1 VARPHKPQLRKGDS
15 GNLRKMLLERRKTST
30 GRSSQELL
38 HMLNIL
44 EGDEE
49 FDDGQPDEMV
59 LCRLCEQQ
67 VLRSSLQLHTA
78 VCKATHKAKSDDEAV
93 NREVREL
100 LALLASTRR
109 QALLSLVTIAV
120 QRHVLLC
127 GPLDKLVDLGGQ
139 LLKNDE
145 VDLSP
150 LHHLGRLTE
159 LARELAQLKR
169 AGGSELGGSVF
180 YSCAS
185 QLKAIIAEKIGHV
198 QELIDLDPHALDHGT
213 TRPLK
218 RGTSFTGKLGIK
230 DFTMIRLLASGGF
243 AQVWLA
249 KKKSTGDVMAV
260 KAMRKEH
267 LRNTDQVT
275 SINVE
280 HAILAKHDSEFL
292 VRAFYSFRSAHHVY
306 FALEYMPGGDLS
318 SMLAECGCIAEPSA
332 AFYVAETLLGMHY
345 LHTKRILHRDIKPSN
360 VLIAGTGHIKL
371 ADFGLSTSMM
381 QHKKCGTLPY
391 VAPEVLR
398 DGSASEALD
407 HWATGVLMY
416 ELVAGEPPFRGDTP
430 KQMLQN
436 ILETPLDM
444 RPLSPVAAS
453 LIRSLLN
460 IDPTLRLGVS
470 GFEEI
475 QGHAFFAFT
484 QWDNMMGM
492 TPPFVPQL
500 GGDDDDAYFPRNM
513 LANDGEIN
521 SDSSDDSDS
530 ESFKKIQGVNVDHL
544 ISLARRPSGKSLVS
558 SISGTNDSPAS
569 SSTPTASISATPPSV
584 TRPLKTGGK
593 TKESKGSASR
603 PGSRAA
609 VGGEKPPSQHLVT
622 NFGESAGGATRAGA
636 RSLSQNFS

>member
-1 VARPHKPQLRKGDS
+1 
-15 GNLRKMLLERRKTST
+15 
-30 GRSSQELL
+30 
-38 HMLNIL
+38 
-44 EGDEE
+44 
-49 FDDGQPDEMV
+49 
-59 LCRLCEQQ
+59 

>member
-1 VARPHKPQLRKGDS
+1 
-15 GNLRKMLLERRKTST
+15 
-30 GRSSQELL
+30 LL

-49 FDDGQPDEMV
+49 ADDGSPDELV

-78 VCKATHKAKSDDEAV
+78 VCKAAHKAKSDDEAV
-93 NREVREL
+93 NREVKEL

-109 QALLSLVTIAV
+109 QALLSLITIAV
-120 QRHVLLC
+120 QRHILLC

-139 LLKNDE
+139 LLKNDDTE
-145 VDLSP
+145 LSP

-169 AGGSELGGSVF
+169 SGGSELGGSVF

-185 QLKAIIAEKIGHV
+185 QLKSIIAEKIGHV
-198 QELIDLDPHALDHGT
+198 QELIDLDPHALDHGHV
-213 TRPLK
+213 RPLRK
-218 RGTSFTGKLGIK
+218 GSGATGKLGIK
-230 DFTMIRLLASGGF
+230 DFSMIRLLASGGF

-280 HAILAKHDSEFL
+280 HAILAKHDSDFL

-332 AFYVAETLLGMHY
+332 SFYVAETLLGMHY

-360 VLIAGTGHIKL
+360 VLLASSGHIKL

-407 HWATGVLMY
+407 HWATGVLLY
-416 ELVAGEPPFRGDTP
+416 ELIAGEPPFRGDTP

-436 ILETPLDM
+436 ILETTLDT
-444 RPLSPVAAS
+444 RPLSNVSAS
-453 LIRSLLN
+453 LVRSLLN
-460 IDPTLRLGVS
+460 VDPSLRLGAS

-484 QWDNMMGM
+484 QWDNMMLM

-500 GGDDDDAYFPRNM
+500 EGDEDDSYFPRA
-513 LANDGEIN
+513 LETADDIDG

-530 ESFKKIQGVNVDHL
+530 ESFKKIQSVNVDHL
-544 ISLARRPSGKSLVS
+544 ISLARRPSGRS
-558 SISGTNDSPAS
+558 SFASATQSAAESPLS
-569 SSTPTASISATPPSV
+569 SSTPTQATPPSAS
-584 TRPLKTGGK
+584 RPLKTGAKNKSGLVAG
-593 TKESKGSASR
+593 GSRPASR
-603 PGSRAA
+603 AITDKVTAG
-609 VGGEKPPSQHLVT
+609 PSQ
-622 NFGESAGGATRAGA
+622 NMDA
-636 RSLSQNFS
+636 RRPASQNFS

>member
-1 VARPHKPQLRKGDS
+1 
-15 GNLRKMLLERRKTST
+15 MLH
-30 GRSSQELL
+30 LL
-38 HMLNIL
+38 D
-44 EGDEE
+44 GDEDN
-49 FDDGQPDEMV
+49 DDAPDELV

-78 VCKATHKAKSDDEAV
+78 VCKATHKAKADDEAV

-100 LALLASTRR
+100 LDLLSSTRR

-120 QRHVLLC
+120 QRHMLLC
-127 GPLDKLVDLGGQ
+127 APLDKLVDLGGQ
-139 LLKNDE
+139 LLRNDDQE
-145 VDLSP
+145 LSP

-169 AGGSELGGSVF
+169 SGGAEVGGSVF
-180 YSCAS
+180 FSCAS
-185 QLKAIIAEKIGHV
+185 QMKAVLAEKIAHV
-198 QELIDLDPHALDHGT
+198 QALIDLDPHALDASHS
-213 TRPLK
+213 RPLK
-218 RGTSFTGKLGIK
+218 RGSSGISGKLGIK
-230 DFTMIRLLASGGF
+230 DFTLIRRLASGGF

-249 KKKSTGDVMAV
+249 KKKSTGDVMAI
-260 KAMRKEH
+260 KSMRKEH
-267 LRNTDQVT
+267 LRNTDQVA

-280 HAILAKHDSEFL
+280 HAILGKHDSEFL
-292 VRAFYSFRSAHHVY
+292 VRAFYSFRSAHHIY

-360 VLIAGTGHIKL
+360 VLIAETGHIKL

-407 HWATGVLMY
+407 HWAVGVLLY
-416 ELVAGEPPFRGDTP
+416 ELIAGAPPFHGETP

-436 ILETPLDM
+436 ILESTLDT

-460 IDPTLRLGVS
+460 IDPALRLGAA
-470 GFEEI
+470 GFEDI
-475 QGHAFFAFT
+475 QAHAFFAFT
-484 QWDNMMGM
+484 TWSIKDMA
-492 TPPFVPQL
+492 PPFVPQL
-500 GGDDDDAYFPRNM
+500 GGDDDDAYFPRSSSFTHKE
-513 LANDGEIN
+513 DCID

-530 ESFKKIQGVNVDHL
+530 ESFKKIQSVNVDHL
-544 ISLARRPSGKSLVS
+544 ISLARRPSGRTPGVNTYHSA
-558 SISGTNDSPAS
+558 GGESPL
-569 SSTPTASISATPPSV
+569 SSTPATSITATPPSV
-584 TRPLKTGGK
+584 SRPVKTGAEEPIPKEGHHAPPRTSGTRP
-593 TKESKGSASR
+593 SHMANSSRSMSR
-603 PGSRAA
+603 PISR
-609 VGGEKPPSQHLVT
+609 GHL
-622 NFGESAGGATRAGA
+622 
-636 RSLSQNFS
+636 

>member
-1 VARPHKPQLRKGDS
+1 
-15 GNLRKMLLERRKTST
+15 M
-30 GRSSQELL
+30 
-38 HMLNIL
+38 
-44 EGDEE
+44 
-49 FDDGQPDEMV
+49 
-59 LCRLCEQQ
+59 
-67 VLRSSLQLHTA
+67 
-78 VCKATHKAKSDDEAV
+78 
-93 NREVREL
+93 
-100 LALLASTRR
+100 
-109 QALLSLVTIAV
+109 TIAV
-120 QRHVLLC
+120 QRHMLLC
-127 GPLDKLVDLGGQ
+127 GPLEKLVDLGGQ
-139 LLKNDE
+139 LLNNDE
-145 VDLSP
+145 QDDLSP

-198 QELIDLDPHALDHGT
+198 QELIDLDPHALDHGS
-213 TRPLK
+213 RPLK
-218 RGTSFTGKLGIK
+218 RGSSFTGKLGIK

-318 SMLAECGCIAEPSA
+318 SMLAECGCIAEQSA

-360 VLIAGTGHIKL
+360 VLIAENGHIKL

-391 VAPEVLR
+391 VAPEVPR

-407 HWATGVLMY
+407 HWATGVLLY
-416 ELVAGEPPFRGDTP
+416 ELIAGEPPFRGNTP

-436 ILETPLDM
+436 IMETPIDM
-444 RPLSPVAAS
+444 RPFSPVAAS

-460 IDPTLRLGVS
+460 IDPSLRLGAS

-484 QWDNMMGM
+484 RWDSMMSQA
-492 TPPFVPQL
+492 PPFVPQL
-500 GGDDDDAYFPRNM
+500 GGEDDDAYFPRTLLNP
-513 LANDGEIN
+513 ADKEAIE
-521 SDSSDDSDS
+521 SDESEDSDS

-544 ISLARRPSGKSLVS
+544 ISLAEAEPREWEEPVGAGGAAGTGEPSKQLDAHGWLD
-558 SISGTNDSPAS
+558 IRD
-569 SSTPTASISATPPSV
+569 
-584 TRPLKTGGK
+584 
-593 TKESKGSASR
+593 
-603 PGSRAA
+603 AA
-609 VGGEKPPSQHLVT
+609 VGDAAAQDGRKDKGEERGRWRRQ
-622 NFGESAGGATRAGA
+622 GDQQAARAAEAG
-636 RSLSQNFS
+636 S

>member
-1 VARPHKPQLRKGDS
+1 
-15 GNLRKMLLERRKTST
+15 
-30 GRSSQELL
+30 
-38 HMLNIL
+38 
-44 EGDEE
+44 
-49 FDDGQPDEMV
+49 
-59 LCRLCEQQ
+59 
-67 VLRSSLQLHTA
+67 
-78 VCKATHKAKSDDEAV
+78 
-93 NREVREL
+93 
-100 LALLASTRR
+100 
-109 QALLSLVTIAV
+109 
-120 QRHVLLC
+120 
-127 GPLDKLVDLGGQ
+127 
-139 LLKNDE
+139 
-145 VDLSP
+145 
-150 LHHLGRLTE
+150 
-159 LARELAQLKR
+159 
-169 AGGSELGGSVF
+169 
-180 YSCAS
+180 
-185 QLKAIIAEKIGHV
+185 V

>member
-1 VARPHKPQLRKGDS
+1 
-15 GNLRKMLLERRKTST
+15 ML
-30 GRSSQELL
+30 Q
-38 HMLNIL
+38 IL
-44 EGDEE
+44 DGDEE
-49 FDDGQPDEMV
+49 TDDGTPDELV
-59 LCRLCEQQ
+59 LCRLCEEQ

-78 VCKATHKAKSDDEAV
+78 VCKATHKANDNYEAV
-93 NREVREL
+93 NREVKDL
-100 LALLASTRR
+100 LSLLASTRR

-139 LLKNDE
+139 LLSDDTFE
-145 VDLSP
+145 LSP

-198 QELIDLDPHALDHGT
+198 QELIDLDPHALDVGRG
-213 TRPLK
+213 RPLK

-360 VLIAGTGHIKL
+360 VLISESGHIKL

-407 HWATGVLMY
+407 HWAVGVLLY
-416 ELVAGEPPFRGDTP
+416 ELIAGEPPFRGDTP
-430 KQMLQN
+430 KQMLAN
-436 ILETPLDM
+436 IMETPLDM

-460 IDPTLRLGVS
+460 VNHHLRLGAS
-470 GFEEI
+470 GFDEI
-475 QGHAFFAFT
+475 QNHAFFAFT
-484 QWDNMMGM
+484 QWDQLMSA
-492 TPPFVPQL
+492 TPPFVPEL
-500 GGDDDDAYFPRNM
+500 GGDDDDAYFPRS
-513 LANDGEIN
+513 LLNDN
-521 SDSSDDSDS
+521 AQVDSDSSDDSES
-530 ESFKKIQGVNVDHL
+530 ESFKKIQSVNVDHL
-544 ISLARRPSGKSLVS
+544 ISLAKRPSVRGSTSASANVS
-558 SISGTNDSPAS
+558 QVPTPPQEGTPT
-569 SSTPTASISATPPSV
+569 SSTPTVSVTATPPSV
-584 TRPLKTGGK
+584 NRPLKTGDKQKNGK
-593 TKESKGSASR
+593 LGSR
-603 PGSRAA
+603 PQSRA
-609 VGGEKPPSQHLVT
+609 GPSGVDKVSDSLALVPT
-622 NFGESAGGATRAGA
+622 
-636 RSLSQNFS
+636 SQNFDQRNVSRNFAADPQ